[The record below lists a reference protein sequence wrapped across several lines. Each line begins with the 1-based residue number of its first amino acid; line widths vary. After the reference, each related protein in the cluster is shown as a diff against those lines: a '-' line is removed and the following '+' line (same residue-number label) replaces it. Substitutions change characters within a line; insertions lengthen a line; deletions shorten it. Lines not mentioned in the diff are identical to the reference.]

1 MNRQEEI
8 KKLLSA
14 SRNLLNKDMVN
25 ESTEILNKY
34 YGIIKESDD
43 DEYETAEPSDEDNEE
58 TPKDRKFE
66 KKTTYRISGG
76 LMTINGK
83 DNKELQLTTDD
94 KIAFQSSMDEFVSE
108 VSELVDF
115 NTLNL
120 YPNNVEWSGK
130 IQDLDI
136 EFFFSIGET
145 NGVYIN
151 GDMININDEFVEFTT
166 KLRTY
171 YEKFKA
177 KWSKVKKNTKRKM
190 KNFLVKYYKDILLVV
205 LTLLL
210 TIILIKIFKPIEDRS
225 ELLKYKLDQL
235 DQNISKV
242 KNLQIQ
248 LNDSIT
254 SYKKDIEKIDENILK
269 IKSEKTTVNN
279 YYEQKKD

>member
-83 DNKELQLTTDD
+83 DKKELQLTTDD
-94 KIAFQSSMDEFVSE
+94 KLAFQSSMDEFVSE

-171 YEKFKA
+171 YEKFKT
-177 KWSKVKKNTKRKM
+177 KWSKVIAIRKKTPK
-190 KNFLVKYYKDILLVV
+190 
-205 LTLLL
+205 
-210 TIILIKIFKPIEDRS
+210 
-225 ELLKYKLDQL
+225 
-235 DQNISKV
+235 
-242 KNLQIQ
+242 
-248 LNDSIT
+248 
-254 SYKKDIEKIDENILK
+254 EK
-269 IKSEKTTVNN
+269 
-279 YYEQKKD
+279 

>member
-14 SRNLLNKDMVN
+14 SRNLLNRESIN

-34 YGIIKESDD
+34 YGLLSEEIKD
-43 DEYETAEPSDEDNEE
+43 YETADIEEKGIDQSEE
-58 TPKDRKFE
+58 TPEDRKFE
-66 KKTTYRISGG
+66 KKKTYRISGG
-76 LMTINGK
+76 LMSINGK
-83 DNKELQLTTDD
+83 DKNELQLTTDD
-94 KIAFQSSMDEFVSE
+94 KTAFQETMDDFTNE

-177 KWSKVKKNTKRKM
+177 KWSKVIANRKKTPK
-190 KNFLVKYYKDILLVV
+190 
-205 LTLLL
+205 
-210 TIILIKIFKPIEDRS
+210 
-225 ELLKYKLDQL
+225 
-235 DQNISKV
+235 
-242 KNLQIQ
+242 
-248 LNDSIT
+248 
-254 SYKKDIEKIDENILK
+254 EK
-269 IKSEKTTVNN
+269 
-279 YYEQKKD
+279 

>member
-43 DEYETAEPSDEDNEE
+43 DEYETAEPSDEDNKE
-58 TPKDRKFE
+58 TPEDRKFE

-83 DNKELQLTTDD
+83 DKKELQLTTDD
-94 KIAFQSSMDEFVSE
+94 KLAFQSSMDEFVSE

-171 YEKFKA
+171 YEKFKT
-177 KWSKVKKNTKRKM
+177 KWSKVIAIRKKTPK
-190 KNFLVKYYKDILLVV
+190 
-205 LTLLL
+205 
-210 TIILIKIFKPIEDRS
+210 
-225 ELLKYKLDQL
+225 
-235 DQNISKV
+235 
-242 KNLQIQ
+242 
-248 LNDSIT
+248 
-254 SYKKDIEKIDENILK
+254 EK
-269 IKSEKTTVNN
+269 
-279 YYEQKKD
+279 

>member
-58 TPKDRKFE
+58 TPEDRKFE

-83 DNKELQLTTDD
+83 DKKELQLTTDD
-94 KIAFQSSMDEFVSE
+94 KLAFQSSMDEFVSE

-171 YEKFKA
+171 YEKFKT
-177 KWSKVKKNTKRKM
+177 KWSKVIAIRKKTPK
-190 KNFLVKYYKDILLVV
+190 
-205 LTLLL
+205 
-210 TIILIKIFKPIEDRS
+210 
-225 ELLKYKLDQL
+225 
-235 DQNISKV
+235 
-242 KNLQIQ
+242 
-248 LNDSIT
+248 
-254 SYKKDIEKIDENILK
+254 EK
-269 IKSEKTTVNN
+269 
-279 YYEQKKD
+279 

>member
-43 DEYETAEPSDEDNEE
+43 EYETAEPDEEDNEE
-58 TPKDRKFE
+58 TPEDRKFE

-83 DNKELQLTTDD
+83 DKKELQLTTDD
-94 KIAFQSSMDEFVSE
+94 KTAFQESMDEFVSE

-177 KWSKVKKNTKRKM
+177 KWSKVISNRKKTPKER
-190 KNFLVKYYKDILLVV
+190 
-205 LTLLL
+205 
-210 TIILIKIFKPIEDRS
+210 
-225 ELLKYKLDQL
+225 
-235 DQNISKV
+235 
-242 KNLQIQ
+242 
-248 LNDSIT
+248 
-254 SYKKDIEKIDENILK
+254 
-269 IKSEKTTVNN
+269 
-279 YYEQKKD
+279 

>member
-43 DEYETAEPSDEDNEE
+43 EYETAEPNDEDNEE

-83 DNKELQLTTDD
+83 DKKELQLTTND
-94 KIAFQSSMDEFVSE
+94 KNAFQESMDEFVSE

-177 KWSKVKKNTKRKM
+177 KWSKVIANRKKTPK
-190 KNFLVKYYKDILLVV
+190 
-205 LTLLL
+205 
-210 TIILIKIFKPIEDRS
+210 E
-225 ELLKYKLDQL
+225 E
-235 DQNISKV
+235 
-242 KNLQIQ
+242 
-248 LNDSIT
+248 
-254 SYKKDIEKIDENILK
+254 
-269 IKSEKTTVNN
+269 
-279 YYEQKKD
+279 

>member
-43 DEYETAEPSDEDNEE
+43 EYETAEPSDEDNEE

-83 DNKELQLTTDD
+83 DKKELQLTTDD
-94 KIAFQSSMDEFVSE
+94 KLAFQSSMDEFVSE

-177 KWSKVKKNTKRKM
+177 KWSKVIANRKKTPK
-190 KNFLVKYYKDILLVV
+190 
-205 LTLLL
+205 
-210 TIILIKIFKPIEDRS
+210 
-225 ELLKYKLDQL
+225 
-235 DQNISKV
+235 
-242 KNLQIQ
+242 
-248 LNDSIT
+248 
-254 SYKKDIEKIDENILK
+254 EK
-269 IKSEKTTVNN
+269 
-279 YYEQKKD
+279 

>member
-14 SRNLLNKDMVN
+14 SRNLLNKDMVK
-25 ESTEILNKY
+25 ESTDILNKY
-34 YGIIKESDD
+34 YGIIKESD

-58 TPKDRKFE
+58 TPEDRKFE

-76 LMTINGK
+76 LMAINGK
-83 DNKELQLTTDD
+83 DKKELQLTTDD
-94 KIAFQSSMDEFVSE
+94 KNAFQESMDEFVGE

-151 GDMININDEFVEFTT
+151 GDMININEFV
-166 KLRTY
+166 
-171 YEKFKA
+171 
-177 KWSKVKKNTKRKM
+177 
-190 KNFLVKYYKDILLVV
+190 
-205 LTLLL
+205 
-210 TIILIKIFKPIEDRS
+210 
-225 ELLKYKLDQL
+225 
-235 DQNISKV
+235 
-242 KNLQIQ
+242 
-248 LNDSIT
+248 
-254 SYKKDIEKIDENILK
+254 
-269 IKSEKTTVNN
+269 
-279 YYEQKKD
+279 

>member
-43 DEYETAEPSDEDNEE
+43 DEYETAEPSDGDNEE
-58 TPKDRKFE
+58 TPEDRKFE

-83 DNKELQLTTDD
+83 DKKELQLTTDD
-94 KIAFQSSMDEFVSE
+94 KLAFQSSMDEFVSE

-171 YEKFKA
+171 YEKFKT
-177 KWSKVKKNTKRKM
+177 KWSKVIAIRKKTPK
-190 KNFLVKYYKDILLVV
+190 
-205 LTLLL
+205 
-210 TIILIKIFKPIEDRS
+210 
-225 ELLKYKLDQL
+225 
-235 DQNISKV
+235 
-242 KNLQIQ
+242 
-248 LNDSIT
+248 
-254 SYKKDIEKIDENILK
+254 EK
-269 IKSEKTTVNN
+269 
-279 YYEQKKD
+279 

>member
-43 DEYETAEPSDEDNEE
+43 EYETAEPNDEDNEE

-83 DNKELQLTTDD
+83 DKKELQLTTDD
-94 KIAFQSSMDEFVSE
+94 KNAFQESMDEFVSE

-151 GDMININDEFVEFTT
+151 GDMINIDDEFVEFTT

-177 KWSKVKKNTKRKM
+177 KWSKVIANRKKTPK
-190 KNFLVKYYKDILLVV
+190 
-205 LTLLL
+205 
-210 TIILIKIFKPIEDRS
+210 
-225 ELLKYKLDQL
+225 
-235 DQNISKV
+235 
-242 KNLQIQ
+242 
-248 LNDSIT
+248 
-254 SYKKDIEKIDENILK
+254 EK
-269 IKSEKTTVNN
+269 
-279 YYEQKKD
+279 

>member
-43 DEYETAEPSDEDNEE
+43 DEYETAEPNDEDNEE

-83 DNKELQLTTDD
+83 DKKELQLTTDD
-94 KIAFQSSMDEFVSE
+94 KNAFQESMDEFVSE

-177 KWSKVKKNTKRKM
+177 KWSKVIANRKKTPK
-190 KNFLVKYYKDILLVV
+190 
-205 LTLLL
+205 
-210 TIILIKIFKPIEDRS
+210 E
-225 ELLKYKLDQL
+225 E
-235 DQNISKV
+235 
-242 KNLQIQ
+242 
-248 LNDSIT
+248 
-254 SYKKDIEKIDENILK
+254 
-269 IKSEKTTVNN
+269 
-279 YYEQKKD
+279 

>member
-43 DEYETAEPSDEDNEE
+43 EYETAEPDEEDNEE
-58 TPKDRKFE
+58 TPEDRKFE

-83 DNKELQLTTDD
+83 DKKELQLTTDD
-94 KIAFQSSMDEFVSE
+94 KTAFQESMDEFVSE
-108 VSELVDF
+108 VSDLVDF

-151 GDMININDEFVEFTT
+151 GDMININDEFVEFNT
-166 KLRTY
+166 KLRAY

-177 KWSKVKKNTKRKM
+177 KWSKVISNRKKTPKER
-190 KNFLVKYYKDILLVV
+190 
-205 LTLLL
+205 
-210 TIILIKIFKPIEDRS
+210 
-225 ELLKYKLDQL
+225 
-235 DQNISKV
+235 
-242 KNLQIQ
+242 
-248 LNDSIT
+248 
-254 SYKKDIEKIDENILK
+254 
-269 IKSEKTTVNN
+269 
-279 YYEQKKD
+279 